1 MLVGRHDVRHP
12 VRGAA
17 ISAFVGAASVLSL
30 GASPA
35 AAGTATTLTTAS
47 REVSATT
54 PSAYAV
60 GRPVAAAVS
69 DPGYGFLQV
78 VGGVPARWNPCA
90 PIGFRVTWNG
100 VRTSEK
106 PVILAAMRLVSAET
120 GIRFVFQGSSTVI
133 PQQATWPAASAA
145 RTSLLIAFAL
155 PGHGAGRSDVLGGRI
170 AGRGGPGAAPL
181 GVYSRAA
188 VVIDKRDWSVWHMTA
203 AQRQTMYMH
212 ELGHA
217 LGLAHTHA
225 PRQIM
230 DEGGYYP
237 ATPTWGRGDLVGLH
251 RIGRAAGCPVAPGSI
266 SAASVRITSDESV
279 VVTWRSGAGGGLSPS
294 YRVTIHGFRPDGS
307 DWSLTYP
314 TAQPTVSFPLELVR
328 FDPGSG
334 HDPNVTVV
342 VVPVNAVGQGSATTI
357 TVRSV
362 ARS

>member
-1 MLVGRHDVRHP
+1 MLVGRLDVRNP

-17 ISAFVGAASVLSL
+17 ICALVGAASVLPL
-30 GASPA
+30 GAAQA
-35 AAGTATTLTTAS
+35 AAGTASTVTTAVRAVAAS
-47 REVSATT
+47 TS
-54 PSAYAV
+54 SSYAA
-60 GRPVAAAVS
+60 GRPAVAAVR

-78 VGGVPARWNPCA
+78 VGGVPARWNPCT

-100 VRTSEK
+100 VSTSEK

-120 GIRFVFQGSSTVI
+120 GIRFVFQGSSSVI
-133 PQQATWPAASAA
+133 PQRATWPAASSA

-155 PGHGAGRSDVLGGRI
+155 PGHGAGRSDMLGGRI
-170 AGRGGPGAAPL
+170 AGRGGPGAASL
-181 GVYSRAA
+181 GIYSRAA

-217 LGLAHTHA
+217 LGLAHTRA

-251 RIGRAAGCPVAPGSI
+251 RLGRAAGCPVAPGSI
-266 SAASVRITSDESV
+266 SAAALRITSDDSV
-279 VVTWRSGAGGGLSPS
+279 VVTWRSAAGGGLSPS

-307 DWSLTYP
+307 DWSLAYP
-314 TAQPTVSFPLELVR
+314 TEQPIVSFPVELVR
-328 FDPGSG
+328 VDPGAG
-334 HDPNVTVV
+334 HDPHVTVV
-342 VVPVNAVGQGSATTI
+342 VVPVNGMGQGTATTI
-357 TVRSV
+357 AVRSV
-362 ARS
+362 PRT